1 MQFIEKQVGRVLL
14 LAAGLLVAGCRST
27 PASREPIHL
36 LNGTDLSH
44 FYSFL
49 KDSGKDN
56 DPDHVFTLTNGVLRI
71 SGEHYGYLSTQETN
85 YSNYKLLA
93 EFKWGEKTWAPR
105 EANARDSGVL
115 VNFVGKDQVW
125 PKSIEAQMIE
135 GGTGDILVVSG
146 AYLTVNGETKGP
158 AIARFDRPGRNPWK
172 DEKGFRG
179 PHEIEKPHGQ
189 WNRLEVLNAN
199 GKIRIKVNGHTTL
212 EGTNAIPDSGKIVM
226 QSEGAEV
233 FFRRLDLY
241 PVAADGN
248 ASGTRR
254 KF

>member
-1 MQFIEKQVGRVLL
+1 MQSIKRKSARGLL
-14 LAAGLLVAGCRST
+14 LAVGLLLAGCSTT
-27 PASREPIHL
+27 PAPHEPIHL
-36 LNGTDLSH
+36 LSGNDLSH
-44 FYSFL
+44 FYTFL
-49 KDSGKDN
+49 KESGKDN
-56 DPDHVFTLTNGVLRI
+56 DPDHVFTMTNEVLRI
-71 SGEHYGYLSTQETN
+71 SGEHYGYLATQETN
-85 YSNYKLLA
+85 YSNYRLLA
-93 EFKWGEKTWAPR
+93 EFKWGEQTWPPR
-105 EANARDSGVL
+105 ETNARDSGVL

-179 PHEIEKPHGQ
+179 PHEIEKSHGQ

-199 GKIRIKVNGHTTL
+199 GKIRIKVNGHKTL
-212 EGTNAIPDSGKIVM
+212 EGTNAIPSSGKIVL

-241 PVAADGN
+241 PLPD
-248 ASGTRR
+248 R
-254 KF
+254 